1 MDAVSADPGARGEA
15 VLRVANC
22 SGFFGDR
29 LSGAREMVEGGPIDV
44 LTGDWLAELTMLI
57 LAKQRRRDPSAGYA
71 RTFVRQM
78 EETLGT
84 CLERN
89 IKVVSNAGGL
99 NPRGCAL
106 AIEELAGRL
115 GLAPV
120 VATVTGDD
128 VLSRLRD
135 LEGAGERLKHLDTG
149 AEFGAEGVEAVTA
162 NAYIGYRGIA
172 EALQRGADVVITGRV
187 ADAALVVGPAAWRF
201 GWAPDEWDKLAGAVV
216 AGHVIEC
223 SAQATGG
230 NFAFFDEVPGL
241 EHCGFPIAEVAPDG
255 SAVIAKHPGTGGAV
269 TVDTVTAQLL
279 YEIGGARYLSPDVV
293 CRFDTIRLAQV
304 GDDRVRVW
312 GTRGEPAPRRL
323 KVGIN
328 FLGGYRNSVTF
339 VLPGLDVRAKA
350 RLAEDSLFASVP
362 GGRGAFDEV
371 AVELTGGI
379 DGDGAAADV
388 RCHLR
393 VTVLGREEATVGRAF
408 TDAAIQLTLASYPGF
423 HTTGPPTAASEY
435 GVFWPTTIHRRWVVE
450 HVQVGDARDRPPA
463 VVVRQQRPRG
473 RDRRGFVS
481 RLAAPRRA
489 GAAVDHPT
497 AKGGRRPATAR
508 SRRPHHDGG
517 AARTGLRCAL
527 GRQGRQRQRRRVG
540 PKRSRLRMATAGA
553 DPGRAPASRS
563 RHRRPRGHSIRAPES
578 AGMQL
583 RRPRAPRPGRRC
595 VHALG
600 PSGEGPRRGAAR
612 RQRPG
617 PAGRRPSARA
627 GGTEHGV
634 NPSRP
639 ELSRDEQV
647 ARSYF
652 LVSQKI
658 LSISAIWSSSRWP
671 TAASLVF
678 LASPAVLVAFQNSSC
693 SCGVLLQ
700 VLGLEVVGPQH
711 PQVVLDEVGPLLL
724 DEDGRA
730 P

>member
-1 MDAVSADPGARGEA
+1 MDAVSTDPGVVGEA
-15 VLRVANC
+15 RLRVANC

-89 IKVVSNAGGL
+89 IKVVTNAGGL

-128 VLSRLRD
+128 VRSRLRD
-135 LEGAGERLKHLDTG
+135 LEAAGERLTHLDTG
-149 AEFGAEGVEAVTA
+149 AEFRAEGVEAVTA

-201 GWAPDEWDKLAGAVV
+201 GWAPDEWDRLAGAVV

-241 EHCGFPIAEVAPDG
+241 EHCGFPIAEMAPDG
-255 SAVIAKHPGTGGAV
+255 SAVITKHPGTGGAV

-362 GGRGAFDEV
+362 GGRSAFDEV

-379 DGDGAAADV
+379 DGDGAAADG

-393 VTVLGREEATVGRAF
+393 VTVLGPEEATVGRAF
-408 TDAAIQLTLASYPGF
+408 TDAAVQLTLASYPGF

-450 HVQVGDARDRPPA
+450 HVQVGDEQIDLAPLLCDGSDPVGAIAADGSSRDSPLLAEPVPPLIA
-463 VVVRQQRPRG
+463 P
-473 RDRRGFVS
+473 
-481 RLAAPRRA
+481 PRRA
-489 GAAVDHPT
+489 
-497 AKGGRRPATAR
+497 
-508 SRRPHHDGG
+508 DGG
-517 AARTGLRCAL
+517 PQRGEPSSLVASAGAMSARTGAGTKSVPGGSQPLDHSGHAMTEVRL
-527 GRQGRQRQRRRVG
+527 GRIYGARSGDKGGNANVG
-540 PKRSRLRMATAGA
+540 VWARS
-553 DPGRAPASRS
+553 DRAY
-563 RHRRPRGHSIRAPES
+563 GW
-578 AGMQL
+578 L
-583 RRPRAPRPGRRC
+583 RRELTPDAVQRLVPDTADHEVTRYELPNLRACNFVVRGLLGRGVAASTRVDPQAKGLGEELRAASVRVPRDVAGRPQ
-595 VHALG
+595 
-600 PSGEGPRRGAAR
+600 SEGPR
-612 RQRPG
+612 
-617 PAGRRPSARA
+617 PA
-627 GGTEHGV
+627 
-634 NPSRP
+634 
-639 ELSRDEQV
+639 
-647 ARSYF
+647 
-652 LVSQKI
+652 
-658 LSISAIWSSSRWP
+658 
-671 TAASLVF
+671 
-678 LASPAVLVAFQNSSC
+678 
-693 SCGVLLQ
+693 
-700 VLGLEVVGPQH
+700 
-711 PQVVLDEVGPLLL
+711 
-724 DEDGRA
+724 
-730 P
+730 

>member
-450 HVQVGDARDRPPA
+450 HVQVGDAQIDLPPLLCDSNDPVGAIAEGSSRDSPLLAEPVPPLIA
-463 VVVRQQRPRG
+463 P
-473 RDRRGFVS
+473 
-481 RLAAPRRA
+481 PRRA
-489 GAAVDHPT
+489 GVDPQRLDHADRTTTEVRLGRVYGARSGDKGGNANVGVWARSDRAYGWLRRELTPDALQRLVPDTADHEVTRYELPNLRACNFVVRGLLGRGVAASTRSDPQ
-497 AKGGRRPATAR
+497 AKGLGEELRAANVRVPRDVARRPE
-508 SRRPHHDGG
+508 
-517 AARTGLRCAL
+517 
-527 GRQGRQRQRRRVG
+527 
-540 PKRSRLRMATAGA
+540 
-553 DPGRAPASRS
+553 
-563 RHRRPRGHSIRAPES
+563 PE
-578 AGMQL
+578 
-583 RRPRAPRPGRRC
+583 
-595 VHALG
+595 G
-600 PSGEGPRRGAAR
+600 PS
-612 RQRPG
+612 
-617 PAGRRPSARA
+617 
-627 GGTEHGV
+627 
-634 NPSRP
+634 
-639 ELSRDEQV
+639 
-647 ARSYF
+647 
-652 LVSQKI
+652 
-658 LSISAIWSSSRWP
+658 
-671 TAASLVF
+671 TA
-678 LASPAVLVAFQNSSC
+678 
-693 SCGVLLQ
+693 
-700 VLGLEVVGPQH
+700 
-711 PQVVLDEVGPLLL
+711 
-724 DEDGRA
+724 
-730 P
+730 

>member
-1 MDAVSADPGARGEA
+1 
-15 VLRVANC
+15 
-22 SGFFGDR
+22 
-29 LSGAREMVEGGPIDV
+29 MVEGGPVDV

-57 LAKQRRRDPSAGYA
+57 LAKQRRRDPSTGYA

-99 NPRGCAL
+99 NPRGCAK
-106 AIEELAGRL
+106 AVEELAGRL

-135 LEGAGERLKHLDTG
+135 LEAAGERLQHLDTG
-149 AEFGAEGVEAVTA
+149 ADFRAEGADAVTA

-201 GWAPDEWDKLAGAVV
+201 GWAPDHWDRLAGAVV

-230 NFAFFDEVPGL
+230 NFAFFEEVPGL

-255 SAVIAKHPGTGGAV
+255 SAVITKHPGTGGAV

-279 YEIGGARYLSPDVV
+279 YEISGARYPSPDVV
-293 CRFDTIRLAQV
+293 CRFDTIRLEQV
-304 GDDRVRVW
+304 GDDRVRLW

-328 FLGGYRNSVTF
+328 VLGGYRNSVTF

-350 RLAEDSLFASVP
+350 RVAEDSLFASVP
-362 GGRGAFDEV
+362 GGRDAFEEV

-379 DGDGAAADV
+379 DADGAAADV

-408 TDAAIQLTLASYPGF
+408 ADAAVQLTLASYPGF

-450 HVQVGDARDRPPA
+450 HVQVGDAQIDLPPLLCDGNDPVGAIAANGSSRDSPLLAEPLPPMVA
-463 VVVRQQRPRG
+463 PPLQAGRG
-473 RDRRGFVS
+473 PDGAEPS
-481 RLAAPRRA
+481 PLPGPA
-489 GAAVDHPT
+489 GPSGSQTGTVANGVA
-497 AKGGRRPATAR
+497 GR
-508 SRRPHHDGG
+508 SRRPDRSDRTMVGVRLGRVYGARSGDKGG
-517 AARTGLRCAL
+517 NANVGVWARSDRAYGWLRREMTPEALQRLVPDTADHEVTRYELPNLRACNFVVRGLLGRGVAASTRSDPQAKGLGEELRAARV
-527 GRQGRQRQRRRVG
+527 RV
-540 PKRSRLRMATAGA
+540 PLDVA
-553 DPGRAPASRS
+553 
-563 RHRRPRGHSIRAPES
+563 RRPEPEH
-578 AGMQL
+578 
-583 RRPRAPRPGRRC
+583 PRP
-595 VHALG
+595 A
-600 PSGEGPRRGAAR
+600 
-612 RQRPG
+612 
-617 PAGRRPSARA
+617 
-627 GGTEHGV
+627 
-634 NPSRP
+634 
-639 ELSRDEQV
+639 
-647 ARSYF
+647 
-652 LVSQKI
+652 
-658 LSISAIWSSSRWP
+658 
-671 TAASLVF
+671 
-678 LASPAVLVAFQNSSC
+678 
-693 SCGVLLQ
+693 
-700 VLGLEVVGPQH
+700 
-711 PQVVLDEVGPLLL
+711 
-724 DEDGRA
+724 
-730 P
+730 